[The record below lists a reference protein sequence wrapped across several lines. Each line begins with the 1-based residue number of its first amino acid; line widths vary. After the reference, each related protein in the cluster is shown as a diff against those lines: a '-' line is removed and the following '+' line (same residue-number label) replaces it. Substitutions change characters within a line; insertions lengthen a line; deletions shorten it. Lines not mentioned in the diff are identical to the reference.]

1 MERRTFLGVVAGGL
15 LTAPLAAQAQQA
27 GKVYRLGILSPTAP
41 PAPSDR
47 AVISLLVPAVLRE
60 MGYVEGQ
67 NLVVERRYAD
77 NQFARLPDLAR
88 QLVERRMD
96 VILAVGNDAPGA
108 ARDVS
113 TTIPI
118 VMLGRDPVKLGYVA
132 SLARPGGN
140 ITGVVI
146 SETGL
151 ADKRLELLREAVPT
165 ATRIALLAS
174 GDIGI
179 KGQVQEAERAA
190 ASLGLTLLVVD
201 VRNRDYESA
210 FAKIAADRANALF
223 VPSSP
228 ILNVDRK
235 QIIALAAKRRL
246 PAIYQCA
253 STPPRAASW
262 RMAATSRCS
271 PDKWRRISIGFSRE
285 RTRRSSLWSSQP
297 LTS

>member
-1 MERRTFLGVVAGGL
+1 MERRAFILATISGGL

-47 AVISLLVPAVLRE
+47 AVTSLLVPAVLRE

-88 QLVERRMD
+88 QLVELRMD

-151 ADKRLELLREAVPT
+151 ADKRLELLREASNGDEDRPSRLRRHWNQGPGPGGGKSRSIPRPHT
-165 ATRIALLAS
+165 AGRRCQ
-174 GDIGI
+174 
-179 KGQVQEAERAA
+179 KP
-190 ASLGLTLLVVD
+190 GL
-201 VRNRDYESA
+201 
-210 FAKIAADRANALF
+210 
-223 VPSSP
+223 
-228 ILNVDRK
+228 
-235 QIIALAAKRRL
+235 
-246 PAIYQCA
+246 
-253 STPPRAASW
+253 
-262 RMAATSRCS
+262 
-271 PDKWRRISIGFSRE
+271 
-285 RTRRSSLWSSQP
+285 
-297 LTS
+297 

>member
-1 MERRTFLGVVAGGL
+1 MERRAFILATISGGL

-47 AVISLLVPAVLRE
+47 AVTSLLVPAVLRE

-88 QLVERRMD
+88 QLVELRMD

-151 ADKRLELLREAVPT
+151 ADKRLELLRERFQRRRGSRFSPP
-165 ATRIALLAS
+165 ATLAS
-174 GDIGI
+174 
-179 KGQVQEAERAA
+179 RARSRRRKEPQHPS
-190 ASLGLTLLVVD
+190 ASHCWSSMSETGTMKARSPRLRQTAQTRFLYLLV
-201 VRNRDYESA
+201 R
-210 FAKIAADRANALF
+210 F
-223 VPSSP
+223 
-228 ILNVDRK
+228 
-235 QIIALAAKRRL
+235 
-246 PAIYQCA
+246 
-253 STPPRAASW
+253 
-262 RMAATSRCS
+262 
-271 PDKWRRISIGFSRE
+271 
-285 RTRRSSLWSSQP
+285 
-297 LTS
+297 